1 MEPLITLIVPVYNS
15 EKDLRRCLDSL
26 TSQTYRNLEII
37 LIDDGSKDS
46 SGAICDEYAAKDS
59 RIVCVHQPNSGVS
72 KARNEG
78 IKRAHGD
85 YIHFPDSDDF
95 LEPDTYEYLLGLMN
109 EHQVDAVNFE
119 YFVTYPS
126 HETAHQLPD
135 AYYGL
140 FDTEGVHRIVLAG
153 EPFAWN
159 KLFKRKLIDGVTFR
173 VDIFRGE
180 DSLFAHQALDRTEKV
195 WFDKRPLYHYVQ
207 SEESACRGKFRVNQ
221 LSAVK
226 LYDAYEPLYKERYPD
241 IWQRFLYGMPELLIS
256 LYYDMW
262 ADEENY
268 TKEQK
273 ELKTV
278 YDAHYPDAI
287 SYEKK
292 SRKRQLKYWLFRY
305 FPHCFCFIHK
315 TIHKNAL

>member
-1 MEPLITLIVPVYNS
+1 MEPLISVIIPVYNS
-15 EKDLRRCLDSL
+15 EKYLPKCLNSVIN
-26 TSQTYRNLEII
+26 QTYRNLEII
-37 LIDDGSKDS
+37 LIDDGSTDG

-78 IKRAHGD
+78 IKRVHGD

-119 YFVTYPS
+119 YYVTYPS
-126 HETAHQLPD
+126 RETTHLLSDDRYGMFD
-135 AYYGL
+135 A
-140 FDTEGVHRIVLAG
+140 EGAHRIVLCG

-180 DSLFAHQALDRTEKV
+180 DSLFAHQALDRAEKV

-207 SEESACRGKFRVNQ
+207 SEESACRGVFRPSQ
-221 LSAVK
+221 LSALK
-226 LYDAYEPLYKERYPD
+226 LYDAYEPLFKEKYPA
-241 IWQRFLYGMPELLIS
+241 LYQTFSALMANLLTT

-262 ADEENY
+262 ADKKDYKE
-268 TKEQK
+268 EQK
-273 ELKTV
+273 N
-278 YDAHYPDAI
+278 I
-287 SYEKK
+287 
-292 SRKRQLKYWLFRY
+292 RKEYKLHFKQIDLRQTDIKQRIKLRLFRVAPWLF
-305 FPHCFCFIHK
+305 CVVHK
-315 TIHKNAL
+315 TAHGL